1 MKMFARPEPLPSGVP
16 SHPEL
21 PYPGSDHANR
31 KETRMKRITLAAI
44 ISLTVL
50 TAACH
55 KKVPPPTAQSPSPA
69 PSAAAP
75 DTPKPVATTTR
86 PAATPKETAPVKQAQ
101 TMTPAER
108 QPLNEALARPEDA
121 LFDFDKST

>member
-1 MKMFARPEPLPSGVP
+1 
-16 SHPEL
+16 
-21 PYPGSDHANR
+21 
-31 KETRMKRITLAAI
+31 MKRITLAAI

-75 DTPKPVATTTR
+75 DTPKPVATTAR

-108 QPLNEALARPEDA
+108 QALNEALEKYAAVKDEVRELILLPGAGKTQSFRGQAIE
-121 LFDFDKST
+121 FDLPLPAECSIR